1 MNHSPVPSGGG
12 LFGSVMG
19 GITSFLFLGV
29 ALSDTHPNIAL
40 FSFGLSTMAALLSI
54 FCSIGTLLKFFR

>member
-1 MNHSPVPSGGG
+1 
-12 LFGSVMG
+12 MG